1 MTPVIRDH
9 PVMIGA
15 RQSLLGILTQAAD
28 CEPGHKPAFVILN
41 SGIIHR
47 VGHHRTYVAL
57 ARLLAA
63 AGHQVL
69 RFDLAGVGDSERRAD
84 GLALLDGV
92 VADIREA
99 VDWLAA
105 TQGMRRVVIVGLCA
119 GADHA
124 LIYGMSDAR
133 VCGLVLL
140 DPSIPPT
147 RGYYL
152 RYFARHIMRPGSWA
166 KLAADRSRLRVAISK
181 WLGTAPPTVWAPHR
195 PNLND
200 PVIRAFLETAYQR
213 SMDLGIACLAV
224 FTSGFPHQ
232 HNYRRQIF
240 DAFPTIRFGDR
251 LRLEYFAGSDHV
263 FTAEADRRRLFGLIL
278 DWSARIGDAD
288 DATAAATA
296 GQKPVAPPAPKAAM
310 SYEL

>member
-1 MTPVIRDH
+1 MTPALRDH
-9 PVMIGA
+9 PVMIGT
-15 RQSLLGILTQAAD
+15 RQSLLGVLTQATD
-28 CEPGHKPAFVILN
+28 CKPGERPAFVILN

-47 VGHHRTYVAL
+47 VGHHRMYVTL
-57 ARLLAA
+57 ARLLAE

-69 RFDLAGVGDSERRAD
+69 RFDLSGIGDSERRTD
-84 GLALLDGV
+84 TLSWFDGV

-105 TQGMRRVVIVGLCA
+105 TQGVRRVIVVGLCA

-152 RYFARHIMRPGSWA
+152 RYFARHLMRPRSWA
-166 KLAADRSRLRVAISK
+166 TLAADSGRLLTAIRK
-181 WLGTAPPTVWAPHR
+181 WLGTAPPADWEPHR

-200 PVIRAFLETAYQR
+200 TAIRSFLQNAYQR
-213 SMDLGIACLAV
+213 TVDLGIDCLTI

-232 HNYRRQIF
+232 HNYRRQLL
-240 DAFPTIRFGDR
+240 DAFPTIQFADR
-251 LRLEYFAGSDHV
+251 LQLEYFAQCDHV
-263 FTAEADRRRLFGLIL
+263 FTAEADRHRLFRIVTAWAGRI
-278 DWSARIGDAD
+278 SAGISAPCPSSR
-288 DATAAATA
+288 
-296 GQKPVAPPAPKAAM
+296 KPAVAPLPNASL

>member
-1 MTPVIRDH
+1 MTVSLRDH
-9 PVMIGA
+9 PVLIGA
-15 RQSLLGILTQAAD
+15 RHSLVGILTQAAD
-28 CEPGHKPAFVILN
+28 CRPGERPAVVILN

-47 VGHHRTYVAL
+47 VGHHRMYVAL
-57 ARLLAA
+57 ARALAG

-69 RFDLAGVGDSERRAD
+69 RFDLSGIGDSERRVD
-84 GLALLDGV
+84 ALPWLEGV

-105 TQGMRRVVIVGLCA
+105 TQGVRRVIVLGLCA

-124 LIYGMSDAR
+124 LIYGMSDPR

-147 RGYYL
+147 HGYYL
-152 RYFARHIMRPGSWA
+152 RYVARHLMRPRSW
-166 KLAADRSRLRVAISK
+166 LMFAADSRRLWTTIRK
-181 WLGTAPPTVWAPHR
+181 WLGTAPPAVWEPHR

-200 PVIRAFLETAYQR
+200 PVIRTFLQNAYQR
-213 SMDLGIACLAV
+213 TVDLGIDCLTV

-232 HNYRRQIF
+232 HNYRRQIL
-240 DAFPTIRFGDR
+240 DAFPTLRCADR
-251 LRLEYFAGSDHV
+251 LQLEYFKDCDHV
-263 FTAEADRRRLFGLIL
+263 FTAEKDRLRLFAIVSA
-278 DWSARIGDAD
+278 WAARIS
-288 DATAAATA
+288 AAT
-296 GQKPVAPPAPKAAM
+296 PVAATPPRKPSGAPVAQASL

>member
-1 MTPVIRDH
+1 
-9 PVMIGA
+9 MIGA
-15 RQSLLGILTQAAD
+15 RQSLLAVLTQRAD
-28 CEPGHKPAFVILN
+28 GAPGERPAVIILN

-47 VGHHRTYVAL
+47 VGHHRMYVSL
-57 ARLLAA
+57 ARLLAE
-63 AGHQVL
+63 AGHPVL
-69 RFDLAGVGDSERRAD
+69 RFDLSGIGDSERRAD
-84 GLALLDGV
+84 ALPWLEGV

-105 TQGMRRVVIVGLCA
+105 THGVRQVILVGLCA

-124 LIYGMSDAR
+124 LVYGMSDVR

-152 RYFARHIMRPGSWA
+152 RYFARHVMRPRSWA
-166 KLAADRSRLRVAISK
+166 TLAFDSGRLWTAIRK
-181 WLGTAPPTVWAPHR
+181 WLGTAPPTVWEPHR

-200 PVIRAFLETAYQR
+200 PVIRSFLQNAYQR
-213 SMDLGIACLAV
+213 TADLGIECLTV

-232 HNYRRQIF
+232 HNYRRQLL
-240 DAFPTIRFGDR
+240 DAFPTIRFAGR
-251 LRLEYFAGSDHV
+251 LQLEYFARCDHV
-263 FTAEADRRRLFGLIL
+263 FTAEADRRRLFGLVTA
-278 DWSARIGDAD
+278 WAARTSAAQ
-288 DATAAATA
+288 AAAA
-296 GQKPVAPPAPKAAM
+296 PSLASRKAAVAPVAKASL